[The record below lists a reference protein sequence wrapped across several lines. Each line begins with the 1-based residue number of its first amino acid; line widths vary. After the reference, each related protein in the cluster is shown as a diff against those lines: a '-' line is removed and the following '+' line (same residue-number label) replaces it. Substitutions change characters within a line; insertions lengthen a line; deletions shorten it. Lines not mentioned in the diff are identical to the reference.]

1 MEISKL
7 SRVKIANILALV
19 LFINACSLVEP
30 FVDRR
35 RNAGE
40 RNMEKLYVGKS
51 KVDAPAICY
60 NKLTTSYEE
69 VKKLADQECLNQNT
83 GTHAIPVKQ
92 TILTCRLLLPNH
104 LYFKCVK

>member
-19 LFINACSLVEP
+19 LLINACSLVEP

-40 RNMEKLYVGKS
+40 RNMEKLYVGES

-60 NKLTTSYEE
+60 NKLTTSYQN
-69 VKKLADQECLNQNT
+69 VKKLADEECVKNNT
-83 GTHAIPVKQ
+83 GSHAVPVKQ
-92 TILTCRLLLPNH
+92 TILSCRLFIPNH